1 MDFTKSS
8 IIGEIVLETQYYTA
22 KHAAVVYMNNQ
33 YSKGLHMKDF
43 KEDLVNLSDKIDKDA
58 KEPRRDFSWRISK
71 RVELIQEDIKNIKR
85 IVITAL
91 VVSSILTFALSIGVA
106 VGMFTEYMWLVMFCA
121 STTLFTVGALID
133 KINKELFGE

>member
-8 IIGEIVLETQYYTA
+8 IIGEIILETQYYTA
-22 KHAAVVYMNNQ
+22 KHAEVTYMKNQ

-43 KEDLVNLSDKIDKDA
+43 KEDLVNLSDIIDEDA
-58 KEPRRDFSWRISK
+58 KKPRRDFSWRISK
-71 RVELIQEDIKNIKR
+71 RVELLQEDIKNIKR

-91 VVSSILTFALSIGVA
+91 VVSSILTFALSIGVV
-106 VGMFTEYMWLVMFCA
+106 VGMFTEYMWLVMFCVA
-121 STTLFTVGALID
+121 TTLFTVGALID

>member
-8 IIGEIVLETQYYTA
+8 IIGEIILETQYYTA
-22 KHAAVVYMNNQ
+22 KHAEVTYMKNQ

-43 KEDLVNLSDKIDKDA
+43 KEDLVNLSDIIDEDA
-58 KEPRRDFSWRISK
+58 KKPRRDFSWRISK
-71 RVELIQEDIKNIKR
+71 RVELLQEDIKNIKR

-91 VVSSILTFALSIGVA
+91 VVSSILTLALSIGVV
-106 VGMFTEYMWLVMFCA
+106 VGMFTEYMWLVMFCVA
-121 STTLFTVGALID
+121 TTLFTVGALID

>member
-8 IIGEIVLETQYYTA
+8 IMGKVVSETQDRVLLIASTEYIDDKGKGHNSDIYDDVT
-22 KHAAVVYMNNQ
+22 KFNDNVKTRIKNP
-33 YSKGLHMKDF
+33 SKNF
-43 KEDLVNLSDKIDKDA
+43 SRSLST
-58 KEPRRDFSWRISK
+58 
-71 RVELIQEDIKNIKR
+71 RVELLREDIKNIKR

-91 VVSSILTFALSIGVA
+91 VVSSILTFALSIGVV

-121 STTLFTVGALID
+121 STTLFIVGALID

>member
-22 KHAAVVYMNNQ
+22 KHAAVVYMKNQ

-71 RVELIQEDIKNIKR
+71 RVELLQENIKNIKR

-91 VVSSILTFALSIGVA
+91 VVSSILTFALSIGVV

>member
-8 IIGEIVLETQYYTA
+8 IIGEIILETQYYTA
-22 KHAAVVYMNNQ
+22 KHAAVTYMKNQ

-43 KEDLVNLSDKIDKDA
+43 KEDLVNLSDIIDEDA
-58 KEPRRDFSWRISK
+58 KKPRRDFSWRISK
-71 RVELIQEDIKNIKR
+71 RVELLQEDIKNIKR

-91 VVSSILTFALSIGVA
+91 VVSSILTFALSIGVV
-106 VGMFTEYMWLVMFCA
+106 VGMFTEYMWLVMFCVA
-121 STTLFTVGALID
+121 TTLFTVGALID

>member
-8 IIGEIVLETQYYTA
+8 IIGEIILETQYYTA
-22 KHAAVVYMNNQ
+22 KHAEVTYMKNQ
-33 YSKGLHMKDF
+33 YSKGLRMKDF
-43 KEDLVNLSDKIDKDA
+43 KEDLVNLSDIIDEDA
-58 KEPRRDFSWRISK
+58 KKPRRDFSWRISK
-71 RVELIQEDIKNIKR
+71 RVELLQEDIKNIKR

-91 VVSSILTFALSIGVA
+91 VVWSILTLALSIGVV

-121 STTLFTVGALID
+121 STTLFTVRALID